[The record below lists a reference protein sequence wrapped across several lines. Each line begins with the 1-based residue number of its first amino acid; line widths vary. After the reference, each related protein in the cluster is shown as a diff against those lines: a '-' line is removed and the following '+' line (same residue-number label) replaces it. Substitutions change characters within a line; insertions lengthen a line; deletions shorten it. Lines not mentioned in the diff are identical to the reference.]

1 MEWIGYIAA
10 FCTTV
15 SFLPQVIHTFRTK
28 NTAGI
33 SLTMYVTFVFGV
45 AMWLV
50 YGIMLEDYPL
60 IMANSITFGFA
71 AIILFMK
78 VRDLINR

>member
-60 IMANSITFGFA
+60 IIANSITFGFA
-71 AIILFMK
+71 ATILFMK